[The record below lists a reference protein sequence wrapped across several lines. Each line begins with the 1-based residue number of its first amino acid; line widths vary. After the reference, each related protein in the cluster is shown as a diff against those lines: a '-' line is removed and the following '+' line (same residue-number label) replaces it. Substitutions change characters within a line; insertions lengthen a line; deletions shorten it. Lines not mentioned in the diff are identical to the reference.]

1 MIESK
6 NDASKNLKKTLQAL
20 EKASTRFS
28 IVKRSKGQSAVEIA
42 SYISRSV
49 LVSEHDGQTPQI
61 P

>member
-42 SYISRSV
+42 SYISSSV